1 MTTDGH
7 GRLKSGEMEER
18 KCAYD
23 KCDSYFECDKLSP
36 KKYHSP
42 RCSTLDAADKTAQQ
56 AKIKEAI
63 RICKNQRCP
72 QKAANGTCGSRLAR
86 EGILVYCTRADCDY
100 SFNVKLPGSRSSFH
114 QPIPE
119 PTDKEG
125 QRLGESEKETE
136 DVEEEAG
143 DGVDEPGVEGEEWVD
158 DGDETEDAV
167 PPVDLSVEAEDP
179 ERFLS
184 EVGEGS
190 GLYSDPT
197 PEVTQQQLVLLL
209 AKLDGDTLAKVILTA
224 KRLHAV
230 IHSLKDLS

>member
-7 GRLKSGEMEER
+7 GRLRSGELEER
-18 KCAYD
+18 KCSYHG
-23 KCDSYFECDKLSP
+23 CDAHFECDKLSP

-72 QKAANGTCGSRLAR
+72 QKAVNGTCGSRLAR

-100 SFNVKLPGSRSSFH
+100 SFNVKLPGSPARREEVVPSH
-114 QPIPE
+114 QVVE
-119 PTDKEG
+119 EDGEAEAADDREGEDHDKE
-125 QRLGESEKETE
+125 
-136 DVEEEAG
+136 A
-143 DGVDEPGVEGEEWVD
+143 EGEEEESAIEGELSLSPDESD
-158 DGDETEDAV
+158 DAEGGDRI
-167 PPVDLSVEAEDP
+167 LAE
-179 ERFLS
+179 LH
-184 EVGEGS
+184 EGC

-197 PEVTQQQLVLLL
+197 PEVTEKQLVLLL
-209 AKLDGDTLAKVILTA
+209 AKLDADTMSKVILTA

-230 IHSLKDLS
+230 IRSMKEMS

>member
-23 KCDSYFECDKLSP
+23 KCDAHFECDKLSP

-72 QKAANGTCGSRLAR
+72 QKTAKGTCGGRLTR
-86 EGILVYCTRADCDY
+86 EGILVYCTRTDCDY
-100 SFNVKLPGSRSSFH
+100 SFNVKLPGSVRKSEDTVPS
-114 QPIPE
+114 E
-119 PTDKEG
+119 ETLKDDEED
-125 QRLGESEKETE
+125 GESDRNEEAE
-136 DVEEEAG
+136 EQEAVEEDTEC
-143 DGVDEPGVEGEEWVD
+143 DVEGEPSELP
-158 DGDETEDAV
+158 GGIHEATEDEG
-167 PPVDLSVEAEDP
+167 DRILAE
-179 ERFLS
+179 LH
-184 EVGEGS
+184 EGC
-190 GLYSDPT
+190 GLFSDPT
-197 PEVTQQQLVLLL
+197 PNVKEKQLVLLL
-209 AKLDGDTLAKVILTA
+209 AKLDEDTMSKVILTA